1 MERVMTQIFSGRK
14 AMGAIGSPVFL
25 VTAAHEGERGIMT
38 ANMVAGISFKPPLV
52 SVSLSNHSQTGKLAG
67 ASRELALNIIPA
79 SLMELAKNVG
89 RSSGYKLDKF
99 EEFAIE
105 TITGETTSC
114 PLVKDAVTALECKIE
129 SATDIGLHSL
139 YVARVTAYHD
149 LNPGT
154 PLYLFH
160 GRYFALGEELGFDT
174 RS

>member
-1 MERVMTQIFSGRK
+1 MTQTFSGRK

-25 VTAAHEGERGIMT
+25 VTSAHDGERGIMT

-52 SVSLSNHSQTGKLAG
+52 SVSLSKHSQTGKLAG
-67 ASRELALNIIPA
+67 AGGELALNIIPA
-79 SLMELAKNVG
+79 SLMDLAKKIG
-89 RSSGYKLDKF
+89 RSSGNKIDKF

-105 TITGETTSC
+105 TIPGEATSC
-114 PLVKDAVTALECKIE
+114 PLVTGAVTALECKIE

-139 YVARVTAYHD
+139 YIAQVTAYHD

-160 GRYFALGEELGFDT
+160 GRYFALGEELGTFL
-174 RS
+174 